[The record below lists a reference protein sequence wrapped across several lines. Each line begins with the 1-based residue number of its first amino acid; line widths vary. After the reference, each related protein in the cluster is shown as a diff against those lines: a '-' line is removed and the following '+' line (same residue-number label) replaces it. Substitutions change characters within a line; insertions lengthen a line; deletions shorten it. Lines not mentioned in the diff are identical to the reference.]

1 MLLCALGSGS
11 LATMCYA
18 SDRNALLAFKAQLID
33 TEGAL
38 NYWDAQTD
46 CCIWTVRLLLPLWI
60 LKLTI

>member
-1 MLLCALGSGS
+1 
-11 LATMCYA
+11 MCYA
-18 SDRNALLAFKAQLID
+18 SERNALLAFKAQLID

-38 NYWDAQTD
+38 NDWDAQAD